1 MFGIMGLVLRR
12 YDVLSCFD
20 REGKNA
26 GNFLKYQQ
34 ITTSHEIIVI
44 DVLFRVKE
52 IKLYERMILI

>member
-1 MFGIMGLVLRR
+1 MFGIMGIVLRR

-34 ITTSHEIIVI
+34 ITTSLEIIVI
-44 DVLFRVKE
+44 NVLSALRISSCMRE
-52 IKLYERMILI
+52 